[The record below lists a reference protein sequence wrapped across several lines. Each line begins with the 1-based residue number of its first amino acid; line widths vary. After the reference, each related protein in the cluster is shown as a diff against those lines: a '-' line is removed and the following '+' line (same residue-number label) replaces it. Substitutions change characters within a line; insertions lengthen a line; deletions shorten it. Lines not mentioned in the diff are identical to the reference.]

1 MHALSRQLATTLRL
15 TTHRQPVIARPLHTT
30 TELSRR
36 CRDYFGFRQEE
47 GRWVPKKRSFN
58 GPSGGFQRQKWHRN
72 GTDDGMGKYSAAQKR
87 IQIFQQE
94 PGQTAILED
103 LPMWW
108 MLDPMSET
116 EKEAMKTEHRIDAW
130 KENMYKRGF
139 ELPRRPVD
147 EGPVFRY
154 RTAQQQKVARKKR
167 LQIQYENHFIRL
179 RALSKNNLLPA
190 AMVNEA
196 AEYKW
201 MLQNGRFAELRGFD
215 REARSTVCRLHGRM
229 VSVRPRWGVRRFPM
243 RLLID
248 YGEGTCGIMRDYHGR
263 RQREYYVDF
272 CRRKQSKRKPR
283 QWHRSETYYR
293 YQYTK

>member
-1 MHALSRQLATTLRL
+1 MGTHPIFESDFDCLTEHARVVATTGNDVATHHSSPTSHCPAVAYHDGIVASLSRLFRL
-15 TTHRQPVIARPLHTT
+15 STGGGSLGAEEALVQW
-30 TELSRR
+30 SQRR
-36 CRDYFGFRQEE
+36 FPA
-47 GRWVPKKRSFN
+47 PKVASH
-58 GPSGGFQRQKWHRN
+58 GI
-72 GTDDGMGKYSAAQKR
+72 DDGMGKYSAAQKR

-229 VSVRPRWGVRRFPM
+229 VSVRPRWACVASQ
-243 RLLID
+243 
-248 YGEGTCGIMRDYHGR
+248 C
-263 RQREYYVDF
+263 V
-272 CRRKQSKRKPR
+272 S
-283 QWHRSETYYR
+283 
-293 YQYTK
+293 